1 MAAGAVLRAP
11 AALGIGGGGGG
22 ACPAVWPGPAPSAV
36 RGCEGLGGN
45 GPRGG
50 SRSFPVPRSPLL
62 LPDRRSR
69 LWALCGGRQSASG
82 RWARSGWCLVE
93 GNGRVLRARLE
104 PAPDTARA
112 AGVPG
117 LIETL
122 FVLQP

>member
-1 MAAGAVLRAP
+1 MRGWAGTGREGVRGVSLFRAPRCCCPTEEAACGRSVGEGRALRAAGRAVA
-11 AALGIGGGGGG
+11 G
-22 ACPAVWPGPAPSAV
+22 A
-36 RGCEGLGGN
+36 
-45 GPRGG
+45 
-50 SRSFPVPRSPLL
+50 
-62 LPDRRSR
+62 
-69 LWALCGGRQSASG
+69 
-82 RWARSGWCLVE
+82 WCLVE